1 MKKLKNISK
10 LINLMSQ
17 HYTNSMDEICVPVI
31 KKILG
36 HYLELNPNYNNGL
49 KYILKGTLIVF
60 VSVPV
65 IAQQLVWIQNYSF
78 GCFLWLLVNVFLIWS
93 IYKYPI
99 E

>member
-49 KYILKGTLIVF
+49 QRNQQPTNKVHKGKKQ
-60 VSVPV
+60 S
-65 IAQQLVWIQNYSF
+65 
-78 GCFLWLLVNVFLIWS
+78 
-93 IYKYPI
+93 
-99 E
+99 

>member
-10 LINLMSQ
+10 LINPMSQ

-49 KYILKGTLIVF
+49 QRN
-60 VSVPV
+60 
-65 IAQQLVWIQNYSF
+65 QQPTRKVHNGKKQSQDNR
-78 GCFLWLLVNVFLIWS
+78 
-93 IYKYPI
+93 
-99 E
+99 

>member
-36 HYLELNPNYNNGL
+36 HYLELNPNYNNRL
-49 KYILKGTLIVF
+49 QRN
-60 VSVPV
+60 
-65 IAQQLVWIQNYSF
+65 QQPTRKVHKRKKQS
-78 GCFLWLLVNVFLIWS
+78 
-93 IYKYPI
+93 
-99 E
+99 

>member
-49 KYILKGTLIVF
+49 QENQQSNSKVHKG
-60 VSVPV
+60 
-65 IAQQLVWIQNYSF
+65 
-78 GCFLWLLVNVFLIWS
+78 
-93 IYKYPI
+93 KK
-99 E
+99 

>member
-1 MKKLKNISK
+1 MKRI
-10 LINLMSQ
+10 
-17 HYTNSMDEICVPVI
+17 
-31 KKILG
+31 
-36 HYLELNPNYNNGL
+36 

-60 VSVPV
+60 VSGSV